1 MPIPGPPVHPDV
13 RRAAAIVQENQER
26 QRQQVV
32 AQLQYQLQSEA
43 AAAAQQ
49 QQLLAAQQQQRG
61 HNKFCLFS
69 DFKHFRLSYVYHDRK
84 EQKTG
89 EAGFLA
95 DRHAAASSLI
105 SPGGDA
111 GLLKSL
117 PSVAELVALFD
128 DQKLKE
134 LAFCDKKKR
143 LAEIQ
148 GYLLGVLHPDR
159 VTAELTSSVAA
170 HMENANK
177 LQRDRSNRQ
186 ALVRKRVTHKEAWQ
200 VALKRAAVV

>member
-1 MPIPGPPVHPDV
+1 MERNFPDGKQDMVRAVWPGQSEWLQKEAKMGQ
-13 RRAAAIVQENQER
+13 RIVQ
-26 QRQQVV
+26 
-32 AQLQYQLQSEA
+32 AQSLQKTSC
-43 AAAAQQ
+43 
-49 QQLLAAQQQQRG
+49 

-69 DFKHFRLSYVYHDRK
+69 DFKHFCLPYYVYHDRK

-159 VTAELTSSVAA
+159 VTAELTSSVAT

>member
-1 MPIPGPPVHPDV
+1 MAPKGSKDGTKDCAGTKSPKDIMP
-13 RRAAAIVQENQER
+13 
-26 QRQQVV
+26 
-32 AQLQYQLQSEA
+32 Y
-43 AAAAQQ
+43 
-49 QQLLAAQQQQRG
+49 
-61 HNKFCLFS
+61 KFCLFS
-69 DFKHFRLSYVYHDRK
+69 DFKHFCLPYYVYHDRK

-159 VTAELTSSVAA
+159 VTAELTSSVAT
-170 HMENANK
+170 HMENATK

-186 ALVRKRVTHKEAWQ
+186 ALVRKRVTRKEAWQ

>member
-1 MPIPGPPVHPDV
+1 MERNFPDGKQDMVREVWPG
-13 RRAAAIVQENQER
+13 QNQRLQKEATMG
-26 QRQQVV
+26 QRILQ
-32 AQLQYQLQSEA
+32 AQSPQKTSC
-43 AAAAQQ
+43 
-49 QQLLAAQQQQRG
+49 
-61 HNKFCLFS
+61 HTFCLFS
-69 DFKHFRLSYVYHDRK
+69 DFKPFVCCDYVYHDRK

-105 SPGGDA
+105 APGGDA

-117 PSVAELVALFD
+117 PSAAELVALFD

-148 GYLLGVLHPDR
+148 GYLLGVLYTQTESR
-159 VTAELTSSVAA
+159 LS
-170 HMENANK
+170 
-177 LQRDRSNRQ
+177 
-186 ALVRKRVTHKEAWQ
+186 
-200 VALKRAAVV
+200 

>member
-1 MPIPGPPVHPDV
+1 MVRAVWPGQSQ
-13 RRAAAIVQENQER
+13 RLQKEAKMGQRIVQ
-26 QRQQVV
+26 
-32 AQLQYQLQSEA
+32 AQSLQKTSC
-43 AAAAQQ
+43 
-49 QQLLAAQQQQRG
+49 

-69 DFKHFRLSYVYHDRK
+69 DFKHFCLPYYVYHDRK

-159 VTAELTSSVAA
+159 VTAELTSSVAT
-170 HMENANK
+170 HMETANK
-177 LQRDRSNRQ
+177 LQRDRGNRQ

>member
-1 MPIPGPPVHPDV
+1 MERNFLDGKQDMVRAVWPGQSQ
-13 RRAAAIVQENQER
+13 RLQKEAKMGQRIVQ
-26 QRQQVV
+26 
-32 AQLQYQLQSEA
+32 AQSLQKTSC
-43 AAAAQQ
+43 
-49 QQLLAAQQQQRG
+49 

-159 VTAELTSSVAA
+159 VQLS
-170 HMENANK
+170 
-177 LQRDRSNRQ
+177 
-186 ALVRKRVTHKEAWQ
+186 
-200 VALKRAAVV
+200 